1 MRPTVVEAQTRG
13 RAFLGPSFLQL
24 TLRLLHNNCSFLT
37 PVNPISNFQA
47 RHSNMADHADDLHAE
62 QTEGFKV
69 GEKKTIDE
77 YQKLGKSR
85 LPGDRVLCYAA
96 Y

>member
-1 MRPTVVEAQTRG
+1 
-13 RAFLGPSFLQL
+13 
-24 TLRLLHNNCSFLT
+24 
-37 PVNPISNFQA
+37 
-47 RHSNMADHADDLHAE
+47 MADHADDLHAE

-77 YQKLGKSR
+77 YQKLGKSC
-85 LPGDRVLCYAA
+85 LLADEILCYTA